1 MEREGDIRGKGEY
14 RVVVGK
20 EGGLLLER
28 EGDIRGKGEI
38 QGCGRERGWSPLGE
52 GGRHKG

>member
-20 EGGLLLER
+20 R
-28 EGDIRGKGEI
+28 W
-38 QGCGRERGWSPLGE
+38 CPHGE
-52 GGRHKG
+52 GGETLGLREDTGVW